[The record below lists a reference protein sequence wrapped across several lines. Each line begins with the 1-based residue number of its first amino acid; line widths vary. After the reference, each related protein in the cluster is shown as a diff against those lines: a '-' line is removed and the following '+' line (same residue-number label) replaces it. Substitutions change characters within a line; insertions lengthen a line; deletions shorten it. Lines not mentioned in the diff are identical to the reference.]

1 MDLNE
6 NYYDSDKKH
15 LANNEPKKIGT
26 SLYNDFL
33 LKKNEKKN
41 EDNPIKVFCEKP
53 QFKILC
59 NLRDYIIMLALS
71 LVGLLIIYVF
81 IKIIDSKTKYHLIKS
96 INYTKYK

>member
-1 MDLNE
+1 MNE
-6 NYYDSDKKH
+6 LDKNIIFELEKYIKYID
-15 LANNEPKKIGT
+15 AQRQ
-26 SLYNDFL
+26 FL
-33 LKKNEKKN
+33 DKDEKEKN

-53 QFKILC
+53 QFKVLC

-96 INYTKYK
+96 VNYTRYR